1 MAPQSQCPRR
11 RSIGRLE
18 QAVSNTVPRILDL
31 FHLVPDPSG
40 EWPGLGPR
48 RYRRSTASGHRSA
61 SGRLLGLR
69 LGRRRVL
76 RRRRFWRRIL
86 RRRRFGGR
94 RRSFGELVMQFSKED
109 HEAVS
114 AAIQAAEKRT
124 NGQIVCVL
132 AHASSDY
139 AYIPI
144 LWASALALVTPW
156 PLINFTPWS
165 VQRIFLIQLWSL
177 SSPRLFS
184 SWRRSGWRW
193 FLAACAGRGRIVRHS
208 SNSSSAASPIPGTA
222 AES

>member
-109 HEAVS
+109 PRGGVGRDSGGGKAHQRADRLRACPRFVGL
-114 AAIQAAEKRT
+114 RLHPHFV
-124 NGQIVCVL
+124 GQRAC
-132 AHASSDY
+132 ACN
-139 AYIPI
+139 
-144 LWASALALVTPW
+144 ALAAH
-156 PLINFTPWS
+156 
-165 VQRIFLIQLWSL
+165 QLHAVERAADL
-177 SSPRLFS
+177 SDSASGLYR
-184 SWRRSGWRW
+184 RRSGWRW